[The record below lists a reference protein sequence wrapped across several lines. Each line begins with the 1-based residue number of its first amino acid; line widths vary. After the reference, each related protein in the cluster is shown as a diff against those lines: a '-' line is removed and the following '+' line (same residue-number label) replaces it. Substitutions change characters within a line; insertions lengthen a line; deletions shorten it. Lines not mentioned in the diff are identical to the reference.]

1 MPRNS
6 FMFDKQQSLE
16 KNMNEYTVFVREY
29 VQTRRNE
36 GKFINCKIYGNIIDG
51 EVYTTWLFA
60 NLPNKKALQL
70 AGAIKEIAPTKQG
83 YPCCIVSKKLDDVEK
98 QTKEKG
104 IINTENNYDFKMVMF
119 SKMEELDKL
128 REDGWEI
135 RKWFDS
141 LKIFTV
147 EDVENGENEN
157 FMYPEW

>member
-6 FMFDKQQSLE
+6 FMFDKQQSLD

-83 YPCCIVSKKLDDVEK
+83 YPCCIVSKKLDDAEK